1 MMVERV
7 RESVSQAVLNVGQ
20 KNGIQKADVLMHENV
35 EELKE
40 KVVPLK
46 EEDLAKFAEQVNTFL
61 QPTRT
66 HVQFEYHEDLKE
78 YYVVV
83 VNDDSKEVVREI
95 PPKKML
101 DMYAAMTEFIGLLV
115 DKKA

>member
-1 MMVERV
+1 MVERV
-7 RESVSQAVLNVGQ
+7 GESVSQTVMNVSLG
-20 KNGIQKADVLMHENV
+20 KEGIKLDLPVQQVT
-35 EELKE
+35 E
-40 KVVPLK
+40 KVAEQTVPLK
-46 EEDLAKFAEQVNTFL
+46 EEELAKFAEQVNTFL

-66 HVQFEYHEDLKE
+66 HVQFEYHDDLKE

-83 VNDDSKEVVREI
+83 VDDDSREVVREI

-115 DKKA
+115 DKKV